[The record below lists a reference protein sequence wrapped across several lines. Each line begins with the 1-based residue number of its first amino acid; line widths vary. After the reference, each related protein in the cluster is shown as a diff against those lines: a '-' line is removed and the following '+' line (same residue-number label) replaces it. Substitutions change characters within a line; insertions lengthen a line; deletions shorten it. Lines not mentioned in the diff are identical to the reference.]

1 MPLIGVEYTR
11 NINTSLELLDDF
23 FLSVHDL
30 LVDVVSASLDSCKSK
45 ACAVE
50 HHCEW

>member
-11 NINTSLELLDDF
+11 NINTSLELLDDL